1 MLTENEKTRIEELMR
16 QGLKYPTIAKIT
28 GIKLSSVRYYCG
40 IADAG
45 DADARKADAF
55 CKGCG
60 RPLFRK
66 EKSKPRRFCSDACRM
81 KWWNGHRDEV
91 KHKTES
97 RFICEYCGAAFT
109 RPGKTRHRFCSK
121 KCSAEARKKAAE

>member
-1 MLTENEKTRIEELMR
+1 MTQIEKQKIIEMQK
-16 QGLKYPTIAKIT
+16 QGLKYPTIAKLT
-28 GIKLSSVRYYCG
+28 GINIGTVKTYCRRHPV
-40 IADAG
+40 DASDTQPG
-45 DADARKADAF
+45 TVAF
-55 CKGCG
+55 CKECG
-60 RPLFRK
+60 MPVVVRK
-66 EKSKPRRFCSDACRM
+66 KCKPRQFCSDACRM

-97 RFICEYCGAAFT
+97 RFICEYCGASFT